1 MSIEAALEKAR
12 IADLDLVEV
21 SPNDSPPV
29 AIIVDWG
36 KYNYRKTKQ
45 LQKNRQRQK
54 NHDIKQLR
62 FGLKIGEHDMDIK
75 IRKIKEFLED
85 GHKVK
90 ISAFFRGRE
99 LAHKEIGHE
108 LLDRIF
114 KKIEDIAVI
123 EQEPQFAGRYLTM
136 MVRRNN
142 SAKAKDS

>member
-21 SPNDSPPV
+21 SPNESPPV

-99 LAHKEIGHE
+99 LAHKEIGYE

-123 EQEPQFAGRYLTM
+123 EQDPQFAGRYLTM

-142 SAKAKDS
+142 SAKTKDS

>member
-21 SPNDSPPV
+21 SPNESPPV

-90 ISAFFRGRE
+90 VSAFFRGRE